1 MCTASSCRD
10 QTCNC
15 DGDEV
20 FELGGFGSILDRSS
34 GPNWV
39 NLGVRIGSTW
49 GSKLGQILGDNWV
62 DHGFGFG
69 SILGPN
75 LGRLGG
81 ASGRGLGA
89 GLGGPKLSKT
99 IGF

>member
-1 MCTASSCRD
+1 MHEVKWATIKLTALSDMCTASSCRD

-39 NLGVRIGSTW
+39 NLGVRIGSIW
-49 GSKLGQILGDNWV
+49 GRNWV
-62 DHGFGFG
+62 DFGDQNWVRIWSISGSNFG
-69 SILGPN
+69 
-75 LGRLGG
+75 
-81 ASGRGLGA
+81 
-89 GLGGPKLSKT
+89 
-99 IGF
+99 